1 MHDGS
6 VIPNRSALFLGAAL
20 LAGQVGLAPAAQA
33 QPVYP
38 FYQLVDTAAQRLAVA
53 DPVAATKW
61 INGGPITDPARA
73 NQVLDSVAA
82 DATAHGI
89 APEYVR
95 TVFTDQI
102 AATEGVEYTRFGQW
116 KFDPNTAPTTA
127 PDLSASRAQ
136 IDGFNKT
143 LVDEIALHWNS
154 LHSQGC
160 GQDLSDA
167 KAAVVAARGLDPLY
181 QQALTTATRSYCQPT

>member
-1 MHDGS
+1 MHDGG
-6 VIPNRSALFLGAAL
+6 VIPNRSSLFLASAL
-20 LAGQVGLAPAAQA
+20 LAGPLALAPIAAA

-38 FYQLVDTAAQRLAVA
+38 FYQLVDAAAQRLATA

-89 APEYVR
+89 EPEYVR

-102 AATEGVEYTRFGQW
+102 AANEGIQYTRFGQW
-116 KFDPNTAPTTA
+116 KFDPGTAPTSA
-127 PDLSASRAQ
+127 PDLAESRTQ
-136 IDGFNKT
+136 INGLNKI

-160 GQDLSDA
+160 GKDLADA
-167 KAAVVAARGLDPLY
+167 TGAVVAARQLDGLY
-181 QQALTTATRSYCQPT
+181 QQALTSATRAYCQPT

>member
-1 MHDGS
+1 MHDGW

-20 LAGQVGLAPAAQA
+20 LAGHIGLAPAATA
-33 QPVYP
+33 QPFYP
-38 FYQLVDTAAQRLAVA
+38 FYQLVDTAAQRLAIA

-73 NQVLDSVAA
+73 NQVLDSVAT

-89 APEYVR
+89 EPDYVR

-116 KFDPNTAPTTA
+116 KFDPKTAPTTA
-127 PDLSASRAQ
+127 PDLAASRAQ
-136 IDGFNKT
+136 IDGFNKA

-160 GQDLSDA
+160 TQDLSDA
-167 KAAVVAARGLDPLY
+167 KAAVVTARGLDPLY
-181 QQALTTATRSYCQPT
+181 QQALSSATRSYCQPT

>member
-6 VIPNRSALFLGAAL
+6 VIPNRSALFLGAVL
-20 LAGQVGLAPAAQA
+20 LAGQVGLAPVAQA

-160 GQDLSDA
+160 GKDLSDA
-167 KAAVVAARGLDPLY
+167 TAAVVAARGLDPLY
-181 QQALTTATRSYCQPT
+181 QQALSTATRSYCQPI